1 MNSMFICS
9 VRVCIYCAVGW
20 SVCTDCAVGWSA
32 SAFLFGIFENR
43 RIAKNEI
50 ANIFLGIKT
59 PEAKKT
65 T

>member
-1 MNSMFICS
+1 MY
-9 VRVCIYCAVGW
+9 CIYCAVGW